1 MPTRKRGDRTGAR
14 TWLIAVLLT
23 LVVHAGVVAG
33 LWAAKPGTPRV
44 VEPAAPEPIE
54 FVFAP
59 TPEPDQPRQFTE
71 LPPDRADKPPDHAE
85 LLSNVTS
92 RARDVRA
99 GASDGDLPR
108 LKGDAEV
115 PQLQMEP
122 AAGRAAAPPAD
133 RPDPKASPDA
143 PAAGPPAS
151 KPLPVSRSEPADSPV
166 IRKPGGD
173 TPLEAALEPTDA
185 GKRSD
190 PAPMSPAVA
199 DRLKLLSPIANL
211 DYLQEAMRNP
221 DGGALAA
228 GGISLN
234 TMAWAYAPWLER
246 FGRDLYRQW
255 TAPYAYYIGM
265 IHGSQVL
272 ELQIARDGSLTRMN
286 VLQVEGDSVLVD
298 TSTLTFRALAPF
310 EPLPPDFP
318 EKDLILRIK
327 LVYPQLV
334 RAPRPA
340 EPPPERRGRRR
351 H

>member
-1 MPTRKRGDRTGAR
+1 
-14 TWLIAVLLT
+14 
-23 LVVHAGVVAG
+23 
-33 LWAAKPGTPRV
+33 

-59 TPEPDQPRQFTE
+59 GPDPDRPRRFTE
-71 LPPDRADKPPDHAE
+71 LPPDRADRPPDHAD

-92 RARDVRA
+92 RARDSHA

-108 LKGDAEV
+108 LTGDAEV
-115 PQLQMEP
+115 PQLQMQP
-122 AAGRAAAPPAD
+122 AAGRADAPPAD
-133 RPDPKASPDA
+133 RPDSKASPDA
-143 PAAGPPAS
+143 PAAEPPS
-151 KPLPVSRSEPADSPV
+151 VKPVPAARPDPADSPV
-166 IRKPGGD
+166 IRKTGEGAP
-173 TPLEAALEPTDA
+173 PEAAFDPARA
-185 GKRSD
+185 GKRPD
-190 PAPMSPAVA
+190 PTPASRAEA

-211 DYLQEAMRNP
+211 DYLQEAMQNP

-246 FGRDLYRQW
+246 FARNLYRQW

-272 ELQIARDGSLTRMN
+272 QLQIARDGSLTRMD
-286 VLQVEGDSVLVD
+286 VLDVEGDSVLVD
-298 TSTLTFRALAPF
+298 TSELTFRALAPF
-310 EPLPPDFP
+310 EPLPSDFP

-351 H
+351 Y